1 MTILSNSHDFVFVH
15 LHKCGGSS
23 VEIAYQPHA
32 KWNDIVLGSTDTGER
47 LQHIYRKLHGLHKH
61 STAAEIQDVVGPF
74 WNEAWTFSLIRHP
87 VSIMESFYRWIHK
100 LIDNFAQTSEQ
111 PFDVVLDKIRNKV
124 VDRPFMQY
132 EVTQP
137 FANAEDFNDFVMRFS
152 KKSTLGTIFDRLSR
166 DGELIVDEV
175 FGPVVS
181 VQRYRDIDEAITR
194 ANGTPYG
201 LQAGIFTRSVDRAL
215 GWARRLQFGGVTINE
230 TPTFRAD
237 QQPYGGINESG
248 NTREGPRYAVESMT
262 ERRLVIIDGL

>member
-32 KWNDIVLGSTDTGER
+32 KWNDIVLGSTDAGER

-175 FGPVVS
+175 FKLEEVDKLWKALSKRTGATIMPEHKNKGSRVD
-181 VQRYRDIDEAITR
+181 DIVWSQEA
-194 ANGTPYG
+194 
-201 LQAGIFTRSVDRAL
+201 LQLVEDMHAVDLEVFKYDSRI
-215 GWARRLQFGGVTINE
+215 GKARQS
-230 TPTFRAD
+230 A
-237 QQPYGGINESG
+237 
-248 NTREGPRYAVESMT
+248 
-262 ERRLVIIDGL
+262 